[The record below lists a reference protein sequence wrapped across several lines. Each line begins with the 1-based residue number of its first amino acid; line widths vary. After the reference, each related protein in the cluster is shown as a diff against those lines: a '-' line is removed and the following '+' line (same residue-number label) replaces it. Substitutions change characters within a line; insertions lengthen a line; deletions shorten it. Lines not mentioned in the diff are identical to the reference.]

1 MSLQDF
7 FQESFENVEEIEEKL
22 MFGGKERTFRFR
34 PISADKGEEIRK
46 SSRSISIKKGKRQI
60 NFDQDGYMERLI
72 IETTVHPNFK
82 NEELQKNWN
91 VLGATD
97 LLRAMKQKMLDGEYT
112 KLIEIVNEVNG
123 YNQSAEFE
131 VEEIKN

>member
-7 FQESFENVEEIEEKL
+7 FQESFENVEEVEEKL
-22 MFGGKERTFRFR
+22 SFGGKERFFRFK

-46 SSRSISIKKGKRQI
+46 SCRNISFKKGKRQI
-60 NFDQDGYMERLI
+60 NFDQDGYIEKLI

-82 NEELQKNWN
+82 SEELQKNWN
-91 VLGATD
+91 VLGAGD
-97 LLRAMKQKMLDGEYT
+97 LLKAMKQKMLDGEYT
-112 KLIEIVNEVNG
+112 SLIDIVNKVNG
-123 YNQSAEFE
+123 YDQADDVE